1 ARLTPSLPD
10 PSNITLPFSFAAP
23 SDSQTPF
30 LAAAQHAFP
39 RPRVRL
45 SEAELGASIRA
56 NLGTLFDF
64 TSLPA
69 PNPLDRPTPHTFN
82 FTSLPAP
89 NPPGRPPLPARVR
102 RRLRD
107 RTRQQELERREER
120 REERQR
126 EREVRREARREE
138 RRQTRQRERD
148 ARRVEGWEARAAAE
162 FPNSPTQRARFV
174 RNRVAL
180 RENRRAEAGGQQVAP
195 ELQLFQMR
203 TGRLPDAEERETLV
217 REHVV
222 FNVMEG
228 IAVVERVAAAG
239 DPAAIASLAQ
249 TNRNR
254 EITQQQRPAV
264 AAVDPPAGFSPRLR
278 HILFGHVPGTDMAA
292 GRRAYEAMEAM
303 EAAMGMGPEETE
315 EAARARMEREAQI
328 EAREAWMAEQMR
340 EQEALADQVRRS
352 RKEAAILEMECLF
365 EKLAGERER
374 KERERFEKRGGGPL
388 ERLKIRVAES
398 FRVLGGEV
406 LHAHHAHH
414 HTHPDA
420 ASESLLAYRTTS
432 FIASRAANEAAN
444 AMPVDAITFTPAEKK
459 EVERV
464 VRAVT
469 EASEEVSQ
477 LSGTIGAAVVDGIV
491 EVGGR
496 PRMLTGPVG
505 QRRGGW
511 RRNILSDV
519 MDLGGVMWDELE
531 RERVEIR
538 AAAQRMRVELEQE
551 SAELLRRMAE
561 LEEGAR
567 EEARTEGAEGEAP
580 QLREVEMNEMVGGEW
595 LFVNEVMEMGS
606 AEDEMGRRR
615 EETAVPI
622 GQSYTVTT
630 MELRVEEGVE
640 MLVPVREEGDEVVVP
655 VNENEEE
662 ERQREALEMG
672 QMLMRGH
679 GRG

>member
-1 ARLTPSLPD
+1 MAEPMQDPMAEEENPPSPPPGPSSRATSATVTETPPSPTAQLLSEEITPPPSQPTACLTPSLPG
-10 PSNITLPFSFAAP
+10 PSNITLPGLQPNPLPFSFAAP
-23 SDSQTPF
+23 SDSQSPF
-30 LAAAQHAFP
+30 LAVGQRAFP
-39 RPRVRL
+39 RTRVRL
-45 SEAELGASIRA
+45 SEAELGALIQA

-89 NPPGRPPLPARVR
+89 NPPPDTGSPPPARRAR
-102 RRLRD
+102 RQRD
-107 RTRQQELERREER
+107 RVRQQDRELRRQERRLERREER

-126 EREVRREARREE
+126 EREARREARREE

-148 ARRVEGWEARAAAE
+148 AA
-162 FPNSPTQRARFV
+162 
-174 RNRVAL
+174 
-180 RENRRAEAGGQQVAP
+180 AP

-203 TGRLPDAEERETLV
+203 MGRLPDAEERETLV

-222 FNVMEG
+222 FNAMEG
-228 IAVVERVAAAG
+228 IAVVERVAAAE

-264 AAVDPPAGFSPRLR
+264 AAADPPAGFSPRLR

-292 GRRAYEAMEAM
+292 ERRAYEAMEAM

-315 EAARARMEREAQI
+315 EAARARVEREAQI
-328 EAREAWMAEQMR
+328 EARARMEREAQTEAREAWMAERMR

-352 RKEAAILEMECLF
+352 RKMVAERRKDVAILEMECLF

-374 KERERFEKRGGGPL
+374 KDRERFEKRGGGPL
-388 ERLKIRVAES
+388 ERLKIRVAEN

-414 HTHPDA
+414 HTDPNA
-420 ASESLLAYRTTS
+420 ASESLLAYRATS
-432 FIASRAANEAAN
+432 LVASRAANEAAN
-444 AMPVDAITFTPAEKK
+444 AMPVDAIKFTPAEKK

-469 EASEEVSQ
+469 EAGEEVSP

-496 PRMLTGPVG
+496 PRMLPGPVG

-519 MDLGGVMWDELE
+519 MDVGGVMWDELE

-538 AAAQRMRVELEQE
+538 AAAQRMRVELEEE
-551 SAELLRRMAE
+551 SAELLRRMAG
-561 LEEGAR
+561 LEEEGR
-567 EEARTEGAEGEAP
+567 EEARTEGAEEDEP
-580 QLREVEMNEMVGGEW
+580 QLREVERNEM
-595 LFVNEVMEMGS
+595 
-606 AEDEMGRRR
+606 
-615 EETAVPI
+615 
-622 GQSYTVTT
+622 
-630 MELRVEEGVE
+630 
-640 MLVPVREEGDEVVVP
+640 
-655 VNENEEE
+655 
-662 ERQREALEMG
+662 RQREALEMAE
-672 QMLMRGH
+672 MFMRG
-679 GRG
+679 RGGEE